1 MKVVA
6 VNGSPRKNGNTALA
20 LATMKEV
27 FAKQNIAFEILEI
40 GGKNIRGCTA
50 CGTCYKTGKC
60 VLNDEAFDEYVET
73 LTRAD
78 GIVLAAPIY
87 YANIAGTMK
96 SFLDRVFYSSGKH
109 FYHKVGGAFATVRRT
124 GGIAGFDTLT
134 HYMSIT
140 EMLIAPMPYWGVV
153 HGTKPEDVAEDK
165 EGLYIV
171 QRMAENMAWLLQMKE
186 QTKNTLPPPIQG
198 QKPTTSFIR

>member
-6 VNGSPRKNGNTALA
+6 VNGSPRKNGNTATA
-20 LATMKEV
+20 LSAMKEI
-27 FAKQNIAFEILEI
+27 FAAQNIDFEILEI
-40 GGKNIRGCTA
+40 GGKEIRGCTA
-50 CGTCYKTGKC
+50 CGTCFKTGQC
-60 VLNDEAFDEYVET
+60 VLNDDTFDSYVET
-73 LTRAD
+73 LKNAD

-96 SFLDRVFYSSGKH
+96 SFLDRVFYSAGKH

-153 HGTKPEDVAEDK
+153 HGTKPGDVTQDE

-186 QTKNTLPPPIQG
+186 QTKDTVPPPAQNK
-198 QKPTTSFIR
+198 KPTTSFIR